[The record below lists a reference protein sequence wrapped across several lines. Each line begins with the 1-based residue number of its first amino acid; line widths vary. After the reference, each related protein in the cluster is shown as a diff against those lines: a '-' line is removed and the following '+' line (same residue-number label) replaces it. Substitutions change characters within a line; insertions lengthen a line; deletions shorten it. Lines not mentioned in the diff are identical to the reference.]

1 MVDLNPVEGLDED
14 GAGHLRSGLFM
25 LVIAGL
31 VLIAANFYLSGVG
44 TAEGR
49 VTAVLPTEVVI
60 DGKPAKAFAP
70 QIEFRLPDG
79 QIVTFLDKEN
89 AAPQPQY
96 VLRGTVSVVYDPD
109 DPASARIGDRN
120 WVWTNV
126 AILLAAAAVWFFRG
140 VLNMAFELA

>member
-140 VLNMAFELA
+140 VLNMAFEVE